1 MTHLHLPRA
10 LSLALLSLCLT
21 APLASTAKT
30 KNTPNPLQCEK
41 DGRMQACEDAPTEA
55 TKPKKA
61 LAFKAQATD
70 GADVANKP
78 PKKSKKKSKKAKKK
92 AKASVTE

>member
-1 MTHLHLPRA
+1 
-10 LSLALLSLCLT
+10 
-21 APLASTAKT
+21 
-30 KNTPNPLQCEK
+30 
-41 DGRMQACEDAPTEA
+41 MQACEDAPTEA